1 MKNPQA
7 FKKILSEALRAA
19 KLNHKAPMVFTEYPN
34 LYEAC
39 EQLAGILT
47 MHFPGE
53 RAPLLQE
60 ALSASFEAYEKSLD
74 DDTSY
79 PLSVFLI
86 TLVSCAPSMISKRLT
101 TKNGQIAWIPFKE
114 TAYEFVRRN
123 GDVGLGVDNDSDP
136 ELVNA
141 SESDAMYMLASQIL
155 TLHDFKCVREYL
167 TTKDLQLMTV
177 KVA

>member
-1 MKNPQA
+1 VINQQA
-7 FKKILSEALRAA
+7 HKKILSEALRAA

-39 EQLAGILT
+39 EQLAGVLT
-47 MHFPGE
+47 LHFPGE
-53 RAPLLQE
+53 NLPLLQE
-60 ALSASFEAYEKSLD
+60 TLTSSFEAYEKSLD

-86 TLVSCAPSMISKRLT
+86 ALVSCAPAMIGKRLT
-101 TKNGQIAWIPFKE
+101 TKGGQVAWIPFKE
-114 TAYEFVRRN
+114 TAYEFVKRN
-123 GDVGLGVDNDSDP
+123 GEAGLSFVDDPDP

-141 SESDAMYMLASQIL
+141 SSSDAMYMLASQIL

-167 TTKDLQLMTV
+167 TTRDMQVMAM

>member
-1 MKNPQA
+1 MTNQQA
-7 FKKILSEALRAA
+7 YKKILSEALRAA

-39 EQLAGILT
+39 EQLAGVLT
-47 MHFPGE
+47 LHFPGE
-53 RAPLLQE
+53 NLPLLQE
-60 ALSASFEAYEKSLD
+60 TLIASFEAYEKSLD

-79 PLSVFLI
+79 PLGVFLI
-86 TLVSCAPSMISKRLT
+86 ALVSCAPAMIGKRLT
-101 TKNGQIAWIPFKE
+101 TKGGQAWIPFKE

-123 GDVGLGVDNDSDP
+123 GEMGLEVVDDPDP

-141 SESDAMYMLASQIL
+141 SSSDAMYMLASQIL

-167 TTKDLQLMTV
+167 TTKDMQV
-177 KVA
+177 IASKVA